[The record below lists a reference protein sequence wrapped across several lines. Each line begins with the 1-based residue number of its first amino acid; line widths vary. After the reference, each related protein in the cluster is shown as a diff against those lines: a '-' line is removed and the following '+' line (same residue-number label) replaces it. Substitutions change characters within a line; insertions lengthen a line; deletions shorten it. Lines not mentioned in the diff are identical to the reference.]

1 MYCTEP
7 ICVETIFPLLE
18 MVQRQQRG
26 IESLSL
32 WIRIVENI
40 FQKRGAARQETIN
53 DWINVIDEEP
63 QDVDLILPKVKNR
76 TTVDSADILTNG
88 GVGDS
93 WS

>member
-1 MYCTEP
+1 
-7 ICVETIFPLLE
+7 

-76 TTVDSADILTNG
+76 NSVESAVILTNG

-93 WS
+93 RS